1 MSTPP
6 HHIKRIDLSRPRIRR
21 RVIRALKRS
30 YQLTGG
36 PITRAWLC
44 TPGTLTFSLG
54 EWRGHYNAK
63 NEWVAL

>member
-1 MSTPP
+1 M
-6 HHIKRIDLSRPRIRR
+6 KRIDLSRPRIRR
-21 RVIRALKRS
+21 RVLRALKKS
-30 YQLTGG
+30 YHLTGG

-54 EWRGHYNAK
+54 QWRGYYDDK

>member
-6 HHIKRIDLSRPRIRR
+6 HRIKRIDLSRPRIRR
-21 RVIRALKRS
+21 RVLRALKKS

-44 TPGTLTFSLG
+44 TPGTLTFKYK
-54 EWRGHYNAK
+54 EWRGYYNDK
-63 NEWVAL
+63 NKWVAL